1 MSESNLT
8 EKISDN
14 MISVIK
20 KTNFFENI
28 KNIEFYINS
37 FFMVGSVIGIS
48 GLIIHYFNYTEIKK
62 NRDELIFLRDEI
74 ISFNKSIITINKL
87 CLENL
92 QNCEKKILNSLEDQL
107 FTLNEIK
114 NLPLLTIGRIDK
126 LSINTSFS
134 SILDS
139 PQQKIESIHSEFWG
153 TTEL

>member
-62 NRDELIFLRDEI
+62 IAMN
-74 ISFNKSIITINKL
+74 
-87 CLENL
+87 
-92 QNCEKKILNSLEDQL
+92 
-107 FTLNEIK
+107 
-114 NLPLLTIGRIDK
+114 
-126 LSINTSFS
+126 
-134 SILDS
+134 
-139 PQQKIESIHSEFWG
+139 
-153 TTEL
+153 